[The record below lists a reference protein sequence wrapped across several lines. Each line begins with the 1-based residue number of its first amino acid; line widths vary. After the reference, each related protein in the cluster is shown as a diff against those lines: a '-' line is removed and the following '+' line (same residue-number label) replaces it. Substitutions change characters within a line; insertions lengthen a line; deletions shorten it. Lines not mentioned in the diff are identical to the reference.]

1 MKCLTASHV
10 THLRG
15 IHGVWTQRDLVSAS
29 PEVPWGHLHGRVRL
43 SQEKSAFGQ
52 GLVHNKV
59 LDKVP
64 AAAKGTAG
72 REKGT
77 VRHEN
82 VQPVAKRRTR
92 PWKGRSVAKRYNRS
106 GKGTVGRE
114 KVLPVVVVLV
124 AMVVVVVTVSKA
136 ASAKGY
142 VTSRLGRSWTV
153 ETSTRFTGMK
163 LDGTIYT
170 WDTVSTMHSTWD
182 TVHATQGTW
191 GIWYVP
197 YRARGTNGT
206 MKGARDMDSVWLRW
220 NISLTASNSM
230 ETSQRA

>member
-1 MKCLTASHV
+1 M
-10 THLRG
+10 
-15 IHGVWTQRDLVSAS
+15 
-29 PEVPWGHLHGRVRL
+29 
-43 SQEKSAFGQ
+43 
-52 GLVHNKV
+52 
-59 LDKVP
+59 
-64 AAAKGTAG
+64 
-72 REKGT
+72 
-77 VRHEN
+77 
-82 VQPVAKRRTR
+82 
-92 PWKGRSVAKRYNRS
+92 
-106 GKGTVGRE
+106 
-114 KVLPVVVVLV
+114 

-206 MKGARDMDSVWLRW
+206 MKGARDMDSV
-220 NISLTASNSM
+220 
-230 ETSQRA
+230 